1 MHCKLHRAYLLKAVK
16 QSTQLPDRN
25 RLMLHII
32 YRYIKCVRLQLYTA
46 YYVSFCWTNTVRVAS
61 SRAGFL
67 PAETYFCHTCGL
79 TSMSYVHLLASG
91 VDASKHEHVV
101 N

>member
-46 YYVSFCWTNTVRVAS
+46 
-61 SRAGFL
+61 
-67 PAETYFCHTCGL
+67 
-79 TSMSYVHLLASG
+79 
-91 VDASKHEHVV
+91 
-101 N
+101 